1 MSFAPTVLCYLAD
14 NAKMCYTYDNL
25 SRVTNRTIKN
35 ECDCVI
41 SSENFT
47 YDAAGNISDAPNSCF
62 AYDTNNRLITFNGN
76 TVTYDMDGVEE
87 FIKDD
92 PYALIVFD
100 TDNNGFFTAEKL
112 SERHRG
118 LNLIMISGSEQ
129 YAVDAFRH
137 HVSDFWLYP
146 YTAERVEEAFR
157 HLRHTPE
164 KGSQFS

>member
-1 MSFAPTVLCYLAD
+1 MKIAIIGCEKQKVSVLLKYLKKNRKDAVVGDFA
-14 NAKMCYTYDNL
+14 
-25 SRVTNRTIKN
+25 SR
-35 ECDCVI
+35 
-41 SSENFT
+41 
-47 YDAAGNISDAPNSCF
+47 
-62 AYDTNNRLITFNGN
+62 DT
-76 TVTYDMDGVEE
+76 DGIEE

-100 TDNNGFFTAEKL
+100 TDNNGFVTAEKL

-118 LNLIMISGSEQ
+118 LNLIMISDSQQ
-129 YAVDAFRH
+129 YAIDAFRL

-164 KGSQFS
+164 KGVQLSFAK